1 MFPWKKKNTELEDEN
16 SKLKSLISCQDNQIK
31 NLNEKVNELEMLLQN
46 KESEIKDIMNNQQRG
61 KEKKLNF

>member
-1 MFPWKKKNTELEDEN
+1 MKIKKNTELEDEN
-16 SKLKSLISCQDNQIK
+16 SKLKSLISYQDNQIK
-31 NLNEKVNELEMLLQN
+31 NLNKKTNELEILLQN